1 MYSITTFGTFA
12 CVKRTK
18 PMKRKI
24 IAYKDYFNTFFA
36 GLDKGTQDKVLYV
49 LMLLRTQDRLP
60 TTFIK
65 AIRDGL
71 FEVRIGYSSNI
82 YRIFFIFDGNK
93 IVVLFN
99 GFQKKTQKTPA
110 NEIKKALKLK
120 EEYYASKRD
129 QKGYLRH

>member
-1 MYSITTFGTFA
+1 MN
-12 CVKRTK
+12 
-18 PMKRKI
+18 RKI

-36 GLDKGTQDKVLYV
+36 ELDKGTQDKVLYV
-49 LMLLRTQDRLP
+49 LMLLRTHRLP
-60 TTFIK
+60 TKFIK

-71 FEVRIGYSSNI
+71 FEVRIEYNSNI
-82 YRIFFIFDGNK
+82 YRIFFVFDGNK

-99 GFQKKTQKTPA
+99 GFQKKTQKTPT

-129 QKGYLRH
+129 